1 MTDSSLLSWK
11 IWTCAACKVKKR
23 SPSCTMVQNCER
35 WHTCACRVGGSGSS
49 LELISFWTI
58 SRYFP
63 HMEKL
68 WKKKLKTVSVA
79 LFPNIGH
86 IWRKCGK
93 QSVLDNFS
101 DIGHIWRKYV
111 KGNCKQ
117 AVLDHSTIRG
127 KNMTT
132 HKFCHAICDFS
143 LSIGGVNAD
152 HHVNSVFDGCR
163 CRLQRALQ
171 EYVGI

>member
-68 WKKKLKTVSVA
+68 WEKKLKTVSVA

-101 DIGHIWRKYV
+101 DIGHIWRKCQR
-111 KGNCKQ
+111 KLQ
-117 AVLDHSTIRG
+117 TSSTRPFNHTWKKIWLP
-127 KNMTT
+127 
-132 HKFCHAICDFS
+132 HEFCHAICDFR
-143 LSIGGVNAD
+143 LSIGGVNSD
-152 HHVNSVFDGCR
+152 HHVNSVFDGWW
-163 CRLQRALQ
+163 LQRALQ
-171 EYVGI
+171 EYIGI

>member
-1 MTDSSLLSWK
+1 MDQSWK
-11 IWTCAACKVKKR
+11 LSGKKYGPFMEIVWELYGQVK
-23 SPSCTMVQNCER
+23 SMFTNFLTLLYSENM
-35 WHTCACRVGGSGSS
+35 
-49 LELISFWTI
+49 ELISFWTI

-79 LFPNIGH
+79 LFPDIGH

-101 DIGHIWRKYV
+101 DIVHIWRKYV

-132 HKFCHAICDFS
+132 A
-143 LSIGGVNAD
+143 
-152 HHVNSVFDGCR
+152 
-163 CRLQRALQ
+163 
-171 EYVGI
+171 

>member
-23 SPSCTMVQNCER
+23 SPSCTMMQNCER

-68 WKKKLKTVSVA
+68 WEKKLKTVSVA
-79 LFPNIGH
+79 LFPNICH

-101 DIGHIWRKYV
+101 DIGHIWRKCHR
-111 KGNCKQ
+111 KLQ
-117 AVLDHSTIRG
+117 TSSTRPFNQTWKKIWLP
-127 KNMTT
+127 
-132 HKFCHAICDFS
+132 HEFCHAICDFR
-143 LSIGGVNAD
+143 LGIGGVNSD
-152 HHVNSVFDGCR
+152 HHVNSVFDGCW
-163 CRLQRALQ
+163 LQRALQ

>member
-86 IWRKCGK
+86 IWRKCQRK
-93 QSVLDNFS
+93 LQTSSTRPFN
-101 DIGHIWRKYV
+101 HTWKKIW
-111 KGNCKQ
+111 
-117 AVLDHSTIRG
+117 LLHE
-127 KNMTT
+127 
-132 HKFCHAICDFS
+132 FCYAICDFR
-143 LSIGGVNAD
+143 LSIGGVNSD
-152 HHVNSVFDGCR
+152 HHVNSVFDGWW
-163 CRLQRALQ
+163 LQRALQ
-171 EYVGI
+171 EYIGI

>member
-1 MTDSSLLSWK
+1 MEAKKTKSGKDKNGPKEAIEQLPYNRFLTRLGIGILFPMTDSSLLSWK

-101 DIGHIWRKYV
+101 DIGHIWRKCQR
-111 KGNCKQ
+111 KLQ
-117 AVLDHSTIRG
+117 TSSTRPFNHTWKKI
-127 KNMTT
+127 
-132 HKFCHAICDFS
+132 
-143 LSIGGVNAD
+143 
-152 HHVNSVFDGCR
+152 
-163 CRLQRALQ
+163 
-171 EYVGI
+171 

>member
-68 WKKKLKTVSVA
+68 WEKNLKTVSVA
-79 LFPNIGH
+79 LFPNICH

-101 DIGHIWRKYV
+101 DIGHIWRKCQR
-111 KGNCKQ
+111 KLQ
-117 AVLDHSTIRG
+117 TSSTRPFNHTW
-127 KNMTT
+127 KKYDYRMNFAMQFVT
-132 HKFCHAICDFS
+132 
-143 LSIGGVNAD
+143 
-152 HHVNSVFDGCR
+152 SV
-163 CRLQRALQ
+163 
-171 EYVGI
+171 